1 MNNMHDLEAPLV
13 EGAGVVSNDTGMH
26 VEMFTR
32 MAIQR
37 RVNEYID
44 TICIRYTAYFQRWTP

>member
-44 TICIRYTAYFQRWTP
+44 TICI